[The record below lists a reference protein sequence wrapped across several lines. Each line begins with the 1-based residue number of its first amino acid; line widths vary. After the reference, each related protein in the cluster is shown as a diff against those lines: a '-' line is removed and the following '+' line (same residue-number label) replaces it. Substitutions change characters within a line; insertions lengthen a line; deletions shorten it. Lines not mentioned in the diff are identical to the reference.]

1 MNPDIHSGKTL
12 GKMAETPLDNDDFLI
27 IDDDEPQAIA
37 ESEAWPVL
45 VVDDD
50 REVHAATRLA
60 LARTIVLGR
69 QVALTHAYSAK
80 EAREILASRR
90 DFSIVL
96 LDVVMETDN
105 AGLTLIS
112 DIRDTFGMAECR
124 IILRTGQ
131 PGHAPEIAV
140 FNDYDINDY
149 CTKSELTRT
158 RLITAIMAALRS
170 YQQIRTIAENRR
182 GLELIVRAVPGL
194 MEHHAIGSFG
204 EGVLTQFAALL
215 KIPPD
220 GIVCALH
227 GSPLDEN
234 DQEGL
239 FVVGATG
246 RLANYIAEPL
256 DKIGS
261 PQIFH
266 AITDCLHQR
275 EHIFG
280 DSFTVLLLKGGNQE
294 AAIYLETNV
303 PISANDRQLVEVF
316 AANITACF
324 ANVKYVEKLNFIAY
338 HDTLTHLGNRSQFI
352 LQLETAM
359 KIAPQTCH
367 VVALIDLDH
376 FADINDGLGQEVGN
390 SLLMAVAAR
399 LMMLLGKDCQLAR
412 IANDVFGILGPEK
425 LVNPSSLQSLFEQ
438 TFSVGEHQLPVTV
451 TIGLS
456 AIKTTAGGGYALL
469 KHASIAL
476 NRAKRDVGTNYAYF
490 EGEMEDDTRWRL
502 EVVRHLR
509 QDFIAERLVVWFQP
523 QISLVTGKVSGIEAL
538 LRWPSENGFVQP
550 PSVFIPLAEY
560 SGLIIEIG
568 DWVLRQSAD
577 AYKALLHL
585 PNRPEH
591 FAVNVSMPQFK
602 GGKLPER
609 VATIMG
615 ERMIPP
621 SALELEITESIA
633 LDQPRLVISQ
643 LRELRELGVRVAI
656 DDFGTGYSSL
666 GQLKALPIDC
676 LKIDRSFIAEI
687 SSGRGGMFAET
698 IVALGNKLGLSTV
711 AEGVETAEQAGFLRG
726 LGCSDAQGYY
736 YAHPM
741 PLADLVKWLEAR
753 QAK

>member
-1 MNPDIHSGKTL
+1 
-12 GKMAETPLDNDDFLI
+12 MAGTPNDNDDFLI
-27 IDDDEPQAIA
+27 IDDDEPQSLTQAD
-37 ESEAWPVL
+37 AWPIL

-60 LARTIVLGR
+60 LARTVVLGR
-69 QVALTHAYSAK
+69 QVSLTHAYSARD
-80 EAREILASRR
+80 AMEILAQRR
-90 DFSIVL
+90 DFAIVL

-105 AGLTLIS
+105 AGLTLVS
-112 DIRDTFGMAECR
+112 EIRDTFDMAECR

-204 EGVLTQFAALL
+204 EGVLTQVAALL

-220 GIVCALH
+220 GIVCALR
-227 GSPLDEN
+227 GSLLDDS
-234 DQEGL
+234 DQEGF

-246 RLANYIAEPL
+246 KLASYIAEPL
-256 DKIGS
+256 DRISS
-261 PQIFH
+261 PTIVQ
-266 AITDCLHQR
+266 AITECMRTRMHL
-275 EHIFG
+275 FG
-280 DSFTVLLLKGGNQE
+280 DKYTVLLLKGGNQE
-294 AAIYLETNV
+294 AAIYLETNA
-303 PISANDRQLVEVF
+303 PISENDQRLVEVF

-352 LQLETAM
+352 LQLETALQLGSTSNHS
-359 KIAPQTCH
+359 IA
-367 VVALIDLDH
+367 LLDLDH

-390 SLLMAVAAR
+390 GLLMAVAAR
-399 LMMLLGKDCQLAR
+399 LMLQLGQECQLAR
-412 IANDVFGILGPEK
+412 IANDVFAILGPER
-425 LVNPSSLQSLFEQ
+425 LVNPGSLQALFDQ
-438 TFSVGEHQLPVTV
+438 PFAVGEHQLPVTV
-451 TIGLS
+451 TIGFS
-456 AIKTTAGGGYALL
+456 VVKSTTGGGHALL

-476 NRAKRDVGTNYAYF
+476 NRAKRDIGSNFAFF

-502 EVVRHLR
+502 EIVRHLR

-523 QISLVTGKVSGIEAL
+523 QISLLTGKVSGMEAL
-538 LRWPSENGFVQP
+538 LRWPSESGFVQP

-560 SGLIIEIG
+560 SGLIVEIG
-568 DWVLRQSAD
+568 DWVLQQSAD
-577 AYKALLHL
+577 AYKALQHL
-585 PNRPEH
+585 PNRPTH
-591 FAVNVSMPQFK
+591 VAVNVSMPQFK
-602 GGKLPER
+602 GRKLPER
-609 VATIMG
+609 VAAIMG

-633 LDQPRLVISQ
+633 LDQPRLVISR
-643 LRELRELGVRVAI
+643 LHELRELGVRVAI

-676 LKIDRSFIAEI
+676 LKIDQSFIAEI

-726 LGCSDAQGYY
+726 LGCTDAQGYY
-736 YAHPM
+736 YARPM

-753 QAK
+753 LVK